1 MCKSLERLAQEELE
15 SYMATEIG
23 LSFSHRKSETAD
35 SNKLGEA
42 ICLTSTYI
50 ININKA
56 LWRPIPR
63 RYSRAQYGPLAQ
75 PRCQAMRTQHRPRAC
90 A

>member
-42 ICLTSTYI
+42 ICLLKLLKLFVKMFIWSSRTSPI
-50 ININKA
+50 ID
-56 LWRPIPR
+56 
-63 RYSRAQYGPLAQ
+63 
-75 PRCQAMRTQHRPRAC
+75 
-90 A
+90 

>member
-42 ICLTSTYI
+42 ICLTCRGSEFHVFMVLKKKLLANCDREEEI
-50 ININKA
+50 G
-56 LWRPIPR
+56 
-63 RYSRAQYGPLAQ
+63 SFEPLL
-75 PRCQAMRTQHRPRAC
+75 
-90 A
+90 